1 MTVPSSGAPAA
12 PPPAPPG
19 PPPMP
24 TTISAAVTL
33 YSYSLE
39 DLAKLRDD
47 DVAALV
53 EDPSD
58 RFAVVAVKVWH
69 RKLRD
74 HLKLGVTAGGEGVT
88 TSQLIAEMRNTG
100 TKDAFGR
107 LRNGKAYTNG
117 IPPKTAYEG
126 ALCSRTGTINLPR
139 DQSAENLVHLC
150 EPRNWTLDRNW
161 KVTDYIKGF
170 KEWIAVGENGA
181 ELGLLKFYA
190 HRRKNI
196 ELLVKVYGKFMLA
209 LPRTFGFST
218 EKEADDV
225 SEMVSEVVE
234 LIQFEIT
241 TIVKKHQSLGR
252 AETED
257 NGKQLLPFW
266 LADVLSK
273 DKVSETAVRPPL
285 KLEPSSIVEQSTEG
299 PKVNAPVKTL
309 ALPVNAQSVPQ
320 LEANRVGRGG
330 GRGGRGGGRSGRG
343 GGRGGKRNR
352 FQ

>member
-1 MTVPSSGAPAA
+1 MTVPGAPAA

-19 PPPMP
+19 PPTIP
-24 TTISAAVTL
+24 TTISTAVTN
-33 YSYSLE
+33 YNYSLE

-74 HLKLGVTAGGEGVT
+74 HLKLGVASGGDGFT

-126 ALCSRTGTINLPR
+126 ALCSRVGTINLPR
-139 DQSAENLVHLC
+139 DQSSENLVHLC
-150 EPRNWTLDRNW
+150 EPRNWSLDRNW
-161 KVTDYIKGF
+161 KTADYIKGF

-181 ELGLLKFYA
+181 DLGLLKFYA

-196 ELLVKVYGKFMLA
+196 ELMVKVYGKFMMA
-209 LPRTFGFST
+209 LPRTFTFST
-218 EKEADDV
+218 EKEAEDI
-225 SEMVSEVVE
+225 SEMVSEIVE
-234 LIQFEIT
+234 LMQFEIT
-241 TIVKKHQSLGR
+241 TIAKKHQSLGR
-252 AETED
+252 AEAED

-273 DKVSETAVRPPL
+273 DKVSESVVRAPL
-285 KLEPSSIVEQSTEG
+285 KLEPTSVVEQSMEG
-299 PKVNAPVKTL
+299 PKVSASVKPL
-309 ALPVNAQSVPQ
+309 ALPVNAQVAPQ
-320 LEANRVGRGG
+320 LEVSRVGRGG
-330 GRGGRGGGRSGRG
+330 GRGGRGGGRGGRG
-343 GGRGGKRNR
+343 GGGRGKRNR